1 VTEAAGVAGLPP
13 SARALAS
20 QQAVAAGHEG
30 ATAEAGPWLLTLD
43 FPSFFPVMTHAE
55 DRALREEMYRANITR
70 ASSGDSD
77 NGPVIDRVLALRAE
91 KAKLLG
97 YENFAEVSMASKMAT
112 LPRARELLEQLRA
125 ASFAAARADLADVQ
139 AHAAVAGFA
148 GELRHWDVSFYAERL
163 KEAKYAI
170 SDEELRPYFP
180 LPAVLDGLF
189 AVAKRL
195 FDVDIEAADGQAPVW
210 HPDVRFFKVKKG
222 GQDKAFFYL
231 DPYSRPA
238 EKRGG
243 AWMDEVCAQ
252 SALFAAPGQAVR
264 LPVAHM
270 VCNQTPPV
278 GGAPS
283 LMTFREVETLFH
295 EFGHAAQHMLTEQR
309 EGLVAGIRGVEWDAV
324 ELPSQFMENW

>member
-1 VTEAAGVAGLPP
+1 
-13 SARALAS
+13 
-20 QQAVAAGHEG
+20 
-30 ATAEAGPWLLTLD
+30 
-43 FPSFFPVMTHAE
+43 
-55 DRALREEMYRANITR
+55 
-70 ASSGDSD
+70 
-77 NGPVIDRVLALRAE
+77 VLALRAE
-91 KAKLLG
+91 KATLLG
-97 YENFAEVSMASKMAT
+97 YANFAEVSMASKMAT

-139 AHAAVAGFA
+139 AHAAAAGFA

-210 HPDVRFFKVKKG
+210 HADVRFFKVKKG

-243 AWMDEVCAQ
+243 AWMDEVRGREEGVYEKAFLKNNNRPLTK
-252 SALFAAPGQAVR
+252 SIPRLDLNAGLRAERALRGARAGGPPPGRAHGLQPDAARRRRALAHDLPRGRDALPRVWPRRAAHAHRAARGPGR
-264 LPVAHM
+264 RHP
-270 VCNQTPPV
+270 
-278 GGAPS
+278 
-283 LMTFREVETLFH
+283 R
-295 EFGHAAQHMLTEQR
+295 R
-309 EGLVAGIRGVEWDAV
+309 
-324 ELPSQFMENW
+324 